1 MNACLTVGQAKVHAK
16 GFAFLRIGFACS
28 FASRLREYC
37 TIAVNIVISSPK
49 MGIDTRDVQRHI
61 EERCSSGN
69 HLAILVSFFDEKGR
83 HTSYPVEILGNLPFI
98 RIQESTAYFY
108 AVENRT
114 DAANKINTLQDQLG
128 AKGRSVKGGLI
139 FFPFDC
145 EESGKAA
152 SLLVK
157 NYETALTLTKG
168 GLYHN
173 AGEEAQADDVTTL
186 LSLEPTKLFLADV
199 IKQISSGTDIE
210 KIMHKILESAVTLF
224 DAERGFVIVRDLS
237 GTLSFTEAYNVNAE
251 AVTKKFSSTI
261 AEKAFKFAECVVTTD
276 ADKDPFTV
284 QSHSVT
290 SLGIKSAMAVPLIWN
305 DSPCGVL
312 YLDSRKNSKL
322 FTAQH
327 AKSIMV
333 VGRLIGP
340 MLAQMTKLRVMEAQI
355 SDSSKFTEIGI
366 LGNSEP
372 MMKLLKLVE
381 NAAKTNYPILV
392 SGETGSGKELVARAI
407 HLLSDRRKRPFVPI
421 NCAAIPQT
429 LLESELFGHIKG
441 AFTGADF
448 DKKGY
453 FEIGNNGTLFFDEI
467 EEMPAAMQTKLLR
480 VIEDGTVVPV
490 GGSEPIKV
498 DVRIVAA
505 TNIDIDA
512 LVADNKFRQD
522 LFFRLNVIRINVPAL
537 RERMTDLPELV
548 KHFCGAIA
556 KELGLPAV
564 TVDSDVLVTFSK
576 YRWPGNIRELRNE
589 LRRAALIGAGKISLD
604 CISAHMKQPQAWEP
618 KKLQDILE
626 MHEKIAIQRALE
638 ENGGDA
644 EKAAHQLGIDRST
657 LWRKMKKYSIA

>member
-1 MNACLTVGQAKVHAK
+1 M
-16 GFAFLRIGFACS
+16 
-28 FASRLREYC
+28 E
-37 TIAVNIVISSPK
+37 VNV
-49 MGIDTRDVQRHI
+49 TEVQGLI
-61 EERCSSGN
+61 EERCRAGN
-69 HLAILVSFFDEKGR
+69 HVAILVSFFDEKGQQ
-83 HTSYPVEILGNLPFI
+83 TTYPVEILGNLPFV
-98 RIQESTAYFY
+98 RMQNSTVYFY
-108 AVENRT
+108 SVENCA
-114 DAANKINTLQDQLG
+114 DAANKINTLQEQLSSR
-128 AKGRSVKGGLI
+128 GRLIRGGLI
-139 FFPFDC
+139 FFPFDSD
-145 EESGKAA
+145 EPARAA
-152 SLLVK
+152 RLLVK
-157 NYETALTLTKG
+157 NYETALTLKKG

-173 AGEEAQADDVTTL
+173 AGDEPASTDDVTTL
-186 LSLEPTKLFLADV
+186 LSLDPTRLFLADV
-199 IKQISSGTDIE
+199 IKQLSSATEVE
-210 KIMHKILESAVTLF
+210 KIMRKILESAVTLF

-237 GTLSFTEAYNVNAE
+237 GTLSFTESYNVNTDVVA
-251 AVTKKFSSTI
+251 KKFSSTI

-312 YLDSRKNSKL
+312 YLDSRKNSRL
-322 FTAQH
+322 FTPQH

-340 MLAQMTKLRVMEAQI
+340 MLAQMTKLRMMEAQI

-366 LGNSEP
+366 LGTSEP
-372 MMKLLKLVE
+372 MTKLMKLVE
-381 NAAKTNYPILV
+381 NAAKTNYPVLIC
-392 SGETGSGKELVARAI
+392 GETGSGKELIARAI

-453 FEIGNNGTLFFDEI
+453 FEIGNRGTLFFDEI

-490 GGSEPIKV
+490 GGSQPIMV

-505 TNIDIDA
+505 TNVDIDA
-512 LVADNKFRQD
+512 LVSDNKFRQD
-522 LFFRLNVIRINVPAL
+522 LFFRLNVIRINVPPL
-537 RERMTDLPELV
+537 RERMADLPDLV
-548 KHFCGAIA
+548 RHFCGAIA

-564 TVDSDVLVTFSK
+564 NVDPDVLVTFSK

-589 LRRAALIGAGKISLD
+589 LRRAALIGAGRISLD
-604 CISAHMKQPQAWEP
+604 CISAHMKQAQAWEP
-618 KKLQDILE
+618 KKLQEILE
-626 MHEKIAIQRALE
+626 YHEKIAIQRALE
-638 ENGGDA
+638 DTNGDA
-644 EKAAHQLGIDRST
+644 EKASHQLGIDRST
-657 LWRKMKKYSIA
+657 LWRKMKKYSLL